1 MHDNI
6 RPAQADDIAVL
17 CDLDRLIFGAN
28 AYNKEQWVTE
38 LGNSARQIFLAAQ
51 NRGFITVQSSGDDH
65 EIIKIGVLREY
76 RRQGIARRL
85 IQQSTD
91 AAKRCLIDVAA
102 DNRAAIQFYQALGFR
117 EIARRRKYYANGSD
131 AVIMEKAAP
140 HSGA

>member
-6 RPAQADDIAVL
+6 RPAQADDIALL

-51 NRGFITVQSSGDDH
+51 NRGFITVQNSGDDH
-65 EIIKIGVLREY
+65 EIIKIGVLPEY

>member
-6 RPAQADDIAVL
+6 RPAQADDIAIL
-17 CDLDRLIFGAN
+17 CDLDRLILGAN

-51 NRGFITVQSSGDDH
+51 NRGFITVQNSGDDH
-65 EIIKIGVLREY
+65 EIIKIGVLPEY

>member
-6 RPAQADDIAVL
+6 RPAQADDIALL

-28 AYNKEQWVTE
+28 AYNEEQWVTE

-65 EIIKIGVLREY
+65 EIIKIGVLPEY

>member
-6 RPAQADDIAVL
+6 RPAQADDIAIL

-51 NRGFITVQSSGDDH
+51 NRGFITVQNSGDDH
-65 EIIKIGVLREY
+65 EIIKIGVLPEY